1 MKLLKTVPETNS
13 ENNNYPTPHILIV
26 DDDPDQLR
34 LLIAAL
40 RNTSYRVSVAL
51 NGDQGYARASIL
63 IPDIILLDVRMPRRN
78 GIMIARLLKNN
89 PLTQHIPI
97 IFLSA
102 MTEKDERVEGL
113 RAGGVDYIGKPFHL
127 EEVLER
133 IRIHLEISQR
143 RNTSQLKSIDVN
155 DHLVNDSKPQGSSS
169 VNLALKQVAIEYIF
183 NHIQESSLKS
193 TDIALHLKISLR
205 RLNTVFEAF
214 NHTSAF
220 EFIRQ
225 ERMRRAA
232 LLLGQSTLNIAE
244 VAMEVGYSNPANF
257 STEFKKY
264 WKKSPTQLRAEYQ
277 VNPDTIQ
284 NAISSQSK

>member
-1 MKLLKTVPETNS
+1 MPETKS
-13 ENNNYPTPHILIV
+13 ENNNYSSPHILIV

-34 LLIAAL
+34 LLISEL

-63 IPDIILLDVRMPRRN
+63 IPDLILLDVRMPRRN
-78 GIMIARLLKNN
+78 GIMIARLLKKN

-102 MTEKDERVEGL
+102 MTGKDERLEGL
-113 RAGGVDYIGKPFHL
+113 RAGGVDYISKPFHV

-133 IRIHLEISQR
+133 IRIHLEISQS
-143 RNTSQLKSIDVN
+143 RNTTQMESIDVS
-155 DHLVNDSKPQGSSS
+155 DHHTNDSNSQGSSS
-169 VNLALKQVAIEYIF
+169 VNLTLKHVAIEYIF
-183 NHIQESSLKS
+183 NHIQEPSLKS
-193 TDIALHLKISLR
+193 TDIALHLKISLH
-205 RLNTVFEAF
+205 RLNTIFEAF
-214 NHTSAF
+214 NNLSAF

-232 LLLGQSTLNIAE
+232 LLLGQSTLSIAE

-264 WKKSPTQLRAEYQ
+264 WGKSPTQLRSEYQ
-277 VNPDTIQ
+277 TDPD
-284 NAISSQSK
+284 NVGEFISSKFK

>member
-1 MKLLKTVPETNS
+1 MPETNS
-13 ENNNYPTPHILIV
+13 ENNNYPAPHILIV

-34 LLIAAL
+34 LLISAL

-63 IPDIILLDVRMPRRN
+63 IPDLILLDVRMPGRN
-78 GIMIARLLKNN
+78 GIMIARLLKKN

-102 MTEKDERVEGL
+102 MAEKDERLEGL

-133 IRIHLEISQR
+133 IRIHLEISQSK
-143 RNTSQLKSIDVN
+143 NTSKTSSIDVN
-155 DHLVNDSKPQGSSS
+155 DPLVNDSNSQSSSS

-183 NHIQESSLKS
+183 NHIQEPSLKS
-193 TDIALHLKISLR
+193 TDIALHLKISLH
-205 RLNTVFEAF
+205 RLNAVFEAF
-214 NHTSAF
+214 NHISAF

-225 ERMRRAA
+225 ERMHRAA
-232 LLLGQSTLNIAE
+232 LLLGQSTLNIAK
-244 VAMEVGYSNPANF
+244 VAMEVGYPNPANF

-264 WKKSPTQLRAEYQ
+264 WKKSPTQLRTEYQ
-277 VNPDTIQ
+277 ANPDTMQ
-284 NAISSQSK
+284 KFISSKLK